1 MEIES
6 FDETTNIG
14 KMVILGEG
22 HTFLN
27 LLRYYLANS
36 DAIEYA
42 GYTLKHPLETRS
54 NVFLKTNSGSAKAVL
69 LDIIQEIDTQIKEYE
84 EIFKTKL
91 KKFKA

>member
-14 KMVILGEG
+14 KMVLLGEG

-42 GYTLKHPLETRS
+42 GYTMKHPLKTRS
-54 NVFLKTNSGSAKAVL
+54 KVFLKTISGSAKAIL

-91 KKFKA
+91 KQFKA